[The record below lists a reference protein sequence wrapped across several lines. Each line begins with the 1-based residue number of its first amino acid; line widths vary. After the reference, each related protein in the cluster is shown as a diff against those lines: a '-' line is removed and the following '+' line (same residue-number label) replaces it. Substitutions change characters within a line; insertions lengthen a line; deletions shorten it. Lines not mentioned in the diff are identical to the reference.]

1 MKNITATIIACNEE
15 NKIEECIKSVSWCDE
30 IILVD
35 SGSNDNTIKIAQ
47 NMGVRVIFNKWEGFA
62 KQKDFALQ
70 QANTEWV
77 LSIDADERIT
87 EELKNE
93 ILARP
98 ENDISGYY
106 LKRENYFIGKKI
118 TTCGWNLDYQLRLFK
133 KNNTTVSDRLVHEG
147 FIVDGKT
154 EKLNNS
160 MIHLT
165 YDSISQALSKINHY
179 TSLQAKEMKDKNFN
193 IFSIFLRTISQ
204 FLRFFISL
212 KGYKDGV
219 HGLILAFF
227 NSITTMLAYS
237 KLWESK
243 LEKKDN

>member
-1 MKNITATIIACNEE
+1 
-15 NKIEECIKSVSWCDE
+15 
-30 IILVD
+30 
-35 SGSNDNTIKIAQ
+35 
-47 NMGVRVIFNKWEGFA
+47 
-62 KQKDFALQ
+62 
-70 QANTEWV
+70 
-77 LSIDADERIT
+77 
-87 EELKNE
+87 
-93 ILARP
+93 
-98 ENDISGYY
+98 
-106 LKRENYFIGKKI
+106 
-118 TTCGWNLDYQLRLFK
+118 
-133 KNNTTVSDRLVHEG
+133 
-147 FIVDGKT
+147 
-154 EKLNNS
+154 